1 MKNGLTYR
9 LQAKVFIGLGAL
21 LLGSALIVLYLELVA
36 QENYGNQQLLSY
48 VKQLETQGKAIQRRG
63 MTYAE
68 HAPRDYGPYN
78 RDVIIFYPDFMRDLE
93 AFEQQIERVAGM
105 AANLPRTIISPSNH
119 TTLSSI
125 NTLQQQWRTFR
136 EGFQERL
143 GTSVEEPRLE
153 WGAEYVQKNQALINS
168 ITGKLITTIDSAIM
182 KQVQENKQLTK
193 IAISAAGSLL
203 LLGAIWFYVSVIRRI
218 TLTVKGCHRVAQ
230 GDFGYQLPTKRKD
243 ELGMLAE
250 AFNTLSARTRLV
262 VTMLSKMHQ
271 KGSAENKLDSL
282 WNEARGYLPMQWLG
296 LFELNPS
303 QDKLSLVSM
312 RTGRKLSETLK
323 NSIRRAID
331 EDMHLVAISKT
342 KLPLKY
348 DELTSVA
355 AGISDARFVREILK
369 IGLLNS
375 ALIVPLASDDGWRGL
390 IMFVAQD
397 KGAYTD
403 EQVKLMNNLSGFM
416 ANGFA
421 QAENAVI
428 ETEQQEVAV

>member
-1 MKNGLTYR
+1 MKNGMTYR

-21 LLGSALIVLYLELVA
+21 LLGSALIVLYLEVVA
-36 QENYGNQQLLSY
+36 RENYGNQQLLSY
-48 VKQLETQGKAIQRRG
+48 VKQLEIQGKAIQRRG
-63 MTYAE
+63 VTYAK

-93 AFEQQIERVAGM
+93 AFDQQIERVADM
-105 AANLPRTIISPSNH
+105 AGNLPRTIISPSNH
-119 TTLSSI
+119 ATLSSI

-136 EGFQERL
+136 AGFQEKL
-143 GTSVEEPRLE
+143 GTNVKEPRLE
-153 WGAEYVQKNQALINS
+153 WGAEYVRDNQALINA
-168 ITGKLITTIDSAIM
+168 ITGKLITTIDAAII
-182 KQVQENKQLTK
+182 KQVQENTQLTR
-193 IAISAAGSLL
+193 IAVSSAGGLL
-203 LLGAIWFYVSVIRRI
+203 LLGTIWFYFSVIRRI
-218 TLTVKGCHRVAQ
+218 TLTVKGCRRVAQ
-230 GDFGYQLPTKRKD
+230 GDFGYQLPVRRKD
-243 ELGMLAE
+243 ELGMLAA

-282 WNEARGYLPMQWLG
+282 WNEAKGYLPMQWVG
-296 LFELNPS
+296 LFELDLPG
-303 QDKLSLVSM
+303 DKLSLVSM

-323 NSIRRAID
+323 NSIRNATA
-331 EDMHLVAISKT
+331 EDRQLVAISKT
-342 KLPLKY
+342 NVPLKY
-348 DELTSVA
+348 DELTTVA
-355 AGISDARFVREILK
+355 TDISDARFVREILK

-390 IMFVAQD
+390 VMFVAQD

-403 EQVKLMNNLSGFM
+403 EQVELMSNLSGFM

-428 ETEQQEVAV
+428 ETEQQSAAV